1 VRIEIFLTE
10 FVGTSKIFGKCV
22 IRACL
27 AIKDFRLPCISG
39 WKRNLYTSMY
49 QKPFYGMASR
59 GFTLITAKKPDIAAL
74 RENKDYRQLISAL
87 KHPDFDTQWQAA
99 DALGKMGSPATEHLI
114 AALHHPSREV
124 RLGII
129 EALGEIRD
137 YRAVPT
143 LLPLLKDESGEV
155 RWATALALGEI
166 GDPRA
171 LQPVV
176 LSLLDPDK
184 YVRYG
189 AALALD
195 KLGWQPMSLSEKLY
209 YYLGLQEWDQITALG
224 PAAVDPLLPVLRDHD
239 PEVRSRV
246 LVILGTLGGEKAKK
260 YCRIAL
266 SDGDTE
272 VRWCAMNSS
281 LQCGVDH
288 KQLPLGINRRK
299 KGEKSPIIAG
309 FLNFI
314 FPGIGYQYSGTLPSG
329 AGFAIWQT
337 YLLTLLF
344 IMLFVNGRFPIL
356 PAFFTVL
363 YPLYGWLDVSTW
375 LTGANV
381 LAYAIGI
388 VLGIHVWHRVQ
399 NAPDV
404 M

>member
-1 VRIEIFLTE
+1 MRFRKEEESIYPSL
-10 FVGTSKIFGKCV
+10 SKAV
-22 IRACL
+22 IRC
-27 AIKDFRLPCISG
+27 
-39 WKRNLYTSMY
+39 
-49 QKPFYGMASR
+49 GMGRFAL
-59 GFTLITAKKPDIAAL
+59 FPVKKPDIAAL
-74 RENKDYRQLISAL
+74 KEKKEYKRLISAL
-87 KHPDFDTQWQAA
+87 NHPDFDIQWQAA
-99 DALGKMGSPATEHLI
+99 EALGKMGRPAVEHLI
-114 AALHHPSREV
+114 ASLHHPSREV

-155 RWATALALGEI
+155 RWATVLALGEI
-166 GDPRA
+166 GDPRG

-195 KLGWQPMSLSEKLY
+195 KMGWQPKSLSEKIY
-209 YYLGLQEWDQITALG
+209 YNLGLQEWDQITALG
-224 PAAVDPLLPVLRDHD
+224 PGAVEHLLPVLRDRD

-246 LVILGTLGGEKAKK
+246 LGILGTLGGEKAKK
-260 YCRIAL
+260 YCRISL
-266 SDGDTE
+266 SDSDTE
-272 VRWCAMNSS
+272 VRWCAVHSS
-281 LQCGVDH
+281 LQCGVEH

-299 KGEKSPIIAG
+299 KGEKNPLIAG
-309 FLNFI
+309 FLNFV

-329 AGFAIWQT
+329 AGFAVWQT

-344 IMLFVNGRFPIL
+344 ILLFVNGRFPVL

-363 YPLYGWLDVSTW
+363 YPIYGWLDIPSW

-381 LAYAIGI
+381 LAYAIGT
-388 VLGIHVWHRVQ
+388 VLGIHVWYRVQ

-404 M
+404 L

>member
-1 VRIEIFLTE
+1 MVRFALFPI
-10 FVGTSKIFGKCV
+10 
-22 IRACL
+22 
-27 AIKDFRLPCISG
+27 
-39 WKRNLYTSMY
+39 
-49 QKPFYGMASR
+49 
-59 GFTLITAKKPDIAAL
+59 KKPDIAAL
-74 RENKDYRQLISAL
+74 KEKKDYKGLISAL

-99 DALGKMGSPATEHLI
+99 EALGKMGSPAVEHLI
-114 AALHHPSREV
+114 ASLHHPSREV

-129 EALGEIRD
+129 EALGEIQD

-143 LLPLLKDESGEV
+143 LLHLLKDESGEV

-171 LQPVV
+171 LQPVI

-189 AALALD
+189 AALALE
-195 KLGWQPMSLSEKLY
+195 KIGWEPKSLSEKVY
-209 YYLGLQEWDQITALG
+209 YHLGLQEWDQITALG
-224 PAAVDPLLPVLRDHD
+224 PEAVEPLLPVLRDRD
-239 PEVRSRV
+239 TEVRSKV
-246 LVILGTLGGEKAKK
+246 LGILGTLGGDKAKK
-260 YCRIAL
+260 YCRISL

-272 VRWCAMNSS
+272 VRWCAVHSS
-281 LQCGVDH
+281 LQCGVEQ

-299 KGEKSPIIAG
+299 KGEKSSLIAG
-309 FLNFI
+309 FLNFV

-344 IMLFVNGRFPIL
+344 ILLFVNGRFPVL

-363 YPLYGWLDVSTW
+363 YPIYGWLDIPTW

-388 VLGIHVWHRVQ
+388 ALGVHVWYKVE
-399 NAPDV
+399 NAPDIL
-404 M
+404 